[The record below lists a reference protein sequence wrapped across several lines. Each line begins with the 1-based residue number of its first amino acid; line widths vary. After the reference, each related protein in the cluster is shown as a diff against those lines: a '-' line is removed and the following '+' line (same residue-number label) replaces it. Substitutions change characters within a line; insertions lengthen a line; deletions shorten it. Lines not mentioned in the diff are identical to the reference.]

1 MLTQLNQITCPWY
14 SASVATN
21 GSSAT
26 SGPKT
31 RNTPAETTTWL
42 KINLKRKKKVESG
55 YERSRLCI

>member
-42 KINLKRKKKVESG
+42 KINLKRKKKLESG
-55 YERSRLCI
+55 